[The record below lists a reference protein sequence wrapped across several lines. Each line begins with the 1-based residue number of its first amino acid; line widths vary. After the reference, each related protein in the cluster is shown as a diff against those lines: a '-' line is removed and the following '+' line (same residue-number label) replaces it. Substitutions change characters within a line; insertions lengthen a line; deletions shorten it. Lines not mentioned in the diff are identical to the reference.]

1 MNIFITGATGAIG
14 KSLVLKLLQNSSI
27 NVFALVRSTSDT
39 TSFPQVK
46 NLHVIRCDFLNKKQ
60 LKNIFRNT
68 KVDFFVHLAARVS
81 SWGSKDDF
89 INDNVLITENILD
102 ALSGALDSESVFIY
116 ASTIAVY
123 GFENN
128 NCVENSNLALTG
140 WNYADSKILAE
151 QKIISYLGKINV
163 KSIILRIG
171 DIASDETSWVSG
183 VQSESKMG
191 FFISPKTGGT
201 MYFLCIDDVVQ
212 LFIKIFECKH
222 ISQGIYNVV
231 GEHKVPFIYFFEQLT
246 RQLDIKMIKFPT
258 QFLLPLSYLN
268 VFVCRMLNRKT
279 ELTPETTRYIL
290 GQRKISAEKTI
301 EEFDWNPNTFCY
313 NNYIKE
319 PMAPN

>member
-14 KSLVLKLLQNSSI
+14 KALVLKLLQNPSI
-27 NVFALVRSTSDT
+27 NVFALVRDTSDT
-39 TSFPQVK
+39 SSFPKDK
-46 NLHVIRCDFLNKKQ
+46 NFQVIRCDFLNKNQ
-60 LKNIFRNT
+60 LKDIFQN
-68 KVDFFVHLAARVS
+68 KKIDFFVHLAARVS
-81 SWGSKDDF
+81 SWGGKNDF
-89 INDNVLITENILD
+89 IKDNVLITENILG
-102 ALSGALDSESVFIY
+102 ALSDTLDKESIFIY

-151 QKIISYLGKINV
+151 EKVTSFFDRNDA
-163 KSIILRIG
+163 KSVILRIG

-183 VQSESKMG
+183 VQKESKMG
-191 FFISPKTGGT
+191 FFISPKISGT

-212 LFIKIFECKH
+212 LFSKIFASKH
-222 ISQGIYNVV
+222 INQGIYNVV
-231 GEHKVPFIYFFEQLT
+231 DQRKVPFIYFFEQLT
-246 RQLDIKMIKFPT
+246 RQLDIKMIKLPT
-258 QFLLPLSYLN
+258 QFFLPLSYLN
-268 VFVCRMLNRKT
+268 VFVCRMLHRKT